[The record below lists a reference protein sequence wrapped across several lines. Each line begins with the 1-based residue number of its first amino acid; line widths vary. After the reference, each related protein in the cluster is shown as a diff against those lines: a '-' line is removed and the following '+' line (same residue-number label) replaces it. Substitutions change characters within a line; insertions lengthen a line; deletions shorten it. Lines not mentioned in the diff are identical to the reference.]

1 MREGDGKMLFVRDRL
16 VVRRGEQIRFVIEN
30 AGEFAHD
37 FVVAN
42 TADNLKH
49 AACRNIPTW
58 STTTPTARRFSRVAR
73 RSVTAMTC
81 RASVRRR
88 TLIN

>member
-42 TADNLKH
+42 TAEADICQRLPSKRNLK
-49 AACRNIPTW
+49 A
-58 STTTPTARRFSRVAR
+58 ARRDASGGHYVVA
-73 RSVTAMTC
+73 T
-81 RASVRRR
+81 
-88 TLIN
+88 